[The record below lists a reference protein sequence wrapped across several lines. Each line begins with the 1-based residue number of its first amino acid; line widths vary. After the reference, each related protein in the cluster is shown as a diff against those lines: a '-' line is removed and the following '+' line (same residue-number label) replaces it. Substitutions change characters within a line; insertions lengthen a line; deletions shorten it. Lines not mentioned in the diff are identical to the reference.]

1 MMRGIIY
8 GSVPD
13 KTFSG
18 NWKFVV
24 PSDCWYVIYGNIP
37 MFCQRGTYISG
48 TSVPLPSIYM

>member
-1 MMRGIIY
+1 MRGIIY